1 MIETNAKNELTLDI
15 DALSYGPYG
24 IGRHQGKAVMIP
36 KTAPGDTVTARIVEA
51 KERYSVGEIVRVLKP
66 SSLRQEPPCP
76 YVAHCGG
83 CPWQH
88 LGYESQLGAKQK
100 SVEDALRRI
109 GKLAGFELK
118 PIIASPSTYHYRRR
132 IRLQRDGSNR
142 LGFFTSFS
150 HHLIEIDRCL
160 ITDDK
165 LNGLI
170 EKLRRWSAELITDV
184 EHLEVVTGDQPN
196 EIVIVGQ
203 SAGAFNSRD
212 SSICERLLEE
222 DRLLN
227 GLIVRGPDWRRI
239 WGEVSVSVI
248 PEDGLCVRVDGDVFT
263 QVNSL
268 GNRQLLNELLAAADF
283 IPDDRVLELYSGAG
297 NFTHSIAQRV
307 GDIVAVEGY
316 RPAFESGKRSAEL
329 NGINNIHWICSPVS
343 AALAKL
349 KKQRRRYSK
358 IVLDPPRT
366 GAKGIE
372 RDLAVLG
379 AGKILYI
386 SCNPTTLA
394 RDLAALTQQGYSL
407 RTVQPVDLF
416 PHTFHVEAIAT
427 LVRQT

>member
-1 MIETNAKNELTLDI
+1 
-15 DALSYGPYG
+15 
-24 IGRHQGKAVMIP
+24 
-36 KTAPGDTVTARIVEA
+36 
-51 KERYSVGEIVRVLKP
+51 VR
-66 SSLRQEPPCP
+66 
-76 YVAHCGG
+76 
-83 CPWQH
+83 
-88 LGYESQLGAKQK
+88 YESQLLAKQK

-109 GKLAGFELK
+109 GKLEDFELK

-150 HHLIEIDRCL
+150 HHLVAIDRCL
-160 ITDDK
+160 IADDK
-165 LNGLI
+165 LNAII
-170 EKLRRWSAELITDV
+170 EPLRRWSEELMTDV

-196 EIVIVGQ
+196 QIVVVGQ
-203 SAGAFNSRD
+203 SAGTFNSRD

-222 DRLLN
+222 NQLLN
-227 GLIVRGPDWRRI
+227 GLIVRGPDWRRT

-283 IPDDRVLELYSGAG
+283 IRDDRVLELYSGAG

-316 RPAFESGKRSAEL
+316 RPAFESGKRSAEK
-329 NGINNIHWICSPVS
+329 NGINNIHWICSPVP
-343 AALAKL
+343 AALAQL

-358 IVLDPPRT
+358 ILLDPPRT

-372 RDLAVLG
+372 RDLALLG

-427 LVRQT
+427 LVR

>member
-1 MIETNAKNELTLDI
+1 MIQTNAKNELTLDI

-36 KTAPGDTVTARIVEA
+36 KTAPGDTVAARIVEA
-51 KERYSVGEIVRVLKP
+51 KERYSVAEIVRILKP
-66 SSLRQEPPCP
+66 SPLRQDPPCP
-76 YVAHCGG
+76 YVAQCGG

-88 LGYESQLGAKQK
+88 VRYESQLGAKQK

-109 GKLAGFELK
+109 GKLEGFELK
-118 PIIASPSTYHYRRR
+118 PIIASPLTYNYRRR
-132 IRLQRDGSNR
+132 IRLQRDGSKR

-150 HHLIEIDRCL
+150 HHMIEIDRCL
-160 ITDDK
+160 IADDK

-170 EKLRRWSAELITDV
+170 EQLRHWSAELITDV
-184 EHLEVVTGDQPN
+184 EHLEVVTGDKPD

-203 SAGAFNSRD
+203 AAGGFNSRD
-212 SSICERLLEE
+212 SSTCERLLAENH
-222 DRLLN
+222 LIN
-227 GLIVRGPDWRRI
+227 GLIVRGLDWRRT

-248 PEDGLCVRVDGDVFT
+248 PEDGLCVRIDGDVFT

-283 IPDDRVLELYSGAG
+283 IRHDRVLELYSGAG
-297 NFTHSIAQRV
+297 NFTHPIAQRV

-329 NGINNIHWICSPVS
+329 NGINNIHWICSPVP
-343 AALAKL
+343 AALAQL

-372 RDLAVLG
+372 RDLAALD
-379 AGKILYI
+379 AEKILYI

-407 RTVQPVDLF
+407 RSVQPVDLF

-427 LVRQT
+427 LVR

>member
-51 KERYSVGEIVRVLKP
+51 KERYLVGEIVRVLKP

-76 YVAHCGG
+76 YVAQCGG

-88 LGYESQLGAKQK
+88 VRYESQLLAKQK

-109 GKLAGFELK
+109 GKLKGFELK

-160 ITDDK
+160 IADDK

-222 DRLLN
+222 NQLLN

-283 IPDDRVLELYSGAG
+283 IRDDRVLELYSGAG

-427 LVRQT
+427 LVR

>member
-1 MIETNAKNELTLDI
+1 
-15 DALSYGPYG
+15 
-24 IGRHQGKAVMIP
+24 MIP

-51 KERYSVGEIVRVLKP
+51 KERYSVGEIVRILKP

-88 LGYESQLGAKQK
+88 VRYESQLLAKQK

-160 ITDDK
+160 IADDK

-222 DRLLN
+222 DQLLN

-316 RPAFESGKRSAEL
+316 RPAFESGKCSAEL
-329 NGINNIHWICSPVS
+329 NGINNIHWICSPVP
-343 AALAKL
+343 AALAQL
-349 KKQRRRYSK
+349 KKQRQRYSK

-372 RDLAVLG
+372 GDLAALD
-379 AGKILYI
+379 AEKILYI

-394 RDLAALTQQGYSL
+394 RDLAALSKQGYSL
-407 RTVQPVDLF
+407 RSVQPVDLF

-427 LVRQT
+427 LVR

>member
-1 MIETNAKNELTLDI
+1 MTQTNAKNELTLDI

-24 IGRHQGKAVMIP
+24 IGRDRGKAVMIP

-51 KERYSVGEIVRVLKP
+51 KERYSLGEIVRILKP

-76 YVAHCGG
+76 YVAQCGG

-88 LGYESQLGAKQK
+88 LRYESQLLAKQK
-100 SVEDALRRI
+100 SVEAALRRI
-109 GKLAGFELK
+109 GKLEGFELK
-118 PIIASPSTYHYRRR
+118 PIIASPFTYHYRRR
-132 IRLQRDGSNR
+132 IRLQRDGSKR

-160 ITDDK
+160 IADDK
-165 LNGLI
+165 LNGLV
-170 EKLRRWSAELITDV
+170 EQLRRWSEQLITEV

-196 EIVIVGQ
+196 EVVVVGE

-212 SSICERLLEE
+212 SAICERLLVENQV
-222 DRLLN
+222 LH
-227 GLIVRGPDWRRI
+227 GLIVRGRDWRRS
-239 WGEVSVSVI
+239 WGEVAVSVI
-248 PEDGLCVRVDGDVFT
+248 PEEGLCVRVDGDVFT

-268 GNRQLLNELLAAADF
+268 GNRQLLSELLATGDF
-283 IPDDRVLELYSGAG
+283 NRDDRVLELYSGAG
-297 NFTHSIAQRV
+297 NFTHSIAKRV

-329 NGINNIHWICSPVS
+329 NGISNIHWICSPVP
-343 AALAKL
+343 AALVQL

-372 RDLAVLG
+372 RDLA
-379 AGKILYI
+379 AFAAEKILYI

-394 RDLAALTQQGYSL
+394 RDLAALTKQGYSL
-407 RTVQPVDLF
+407 GSVQPIDLF
-416 PHTFHVEAIAT
+416 PHTFHVETIAT
-427 LVRQT
+427 LVR

>member
-1 MIETNAKNELTLDI
+1 
-15 DALSYGPYG
+15 
-24 IGRHQGKAVMIP
+24 MIP

-51 KERYSVGEIVRVLKP
+51 KERYSVGEIVRILKP

-76 YVAHCGG
+76 YVAQCGG

-88 LGYESQLGAKQK
+88 VRYESQLLAKQK
-100 SVEDALRRI
+100 SVEDALRRL
-109 GKLAGFELK
+109 GKLKGFELK

-160 ITDDK
+160 IADDK

-222 DRLLN
+222 NQLLN
-227 GLIVRGPDWRRI
+227 GLIVRGPDWRRT

-283 IPDDRVLELYSGAG
+283 IRDDRVLELYSGAG

>member
-1 MIETNAKNELTLDI
+1 MMQTNAKNELTLDI
-15 DALSYGPYG
+15 DALSYGPHG

-36 KTAPGDTVTARIVEA
+36 KTAPGDTVAARIVEA

-76 YVAHCGG
+76 YVAQCGG

-88 LGYESQLGAKQK
+88 VRYESQLLAKQK

-109 GKLAGFELK
+109 GKLEGFELK
-118 PIIASPSTYHYRRR
+118 PIMASPSTYHYRRR

-160 ITDDK
+160 IADDK

-222 DRLLN
+222 DQLLN

-239 WGEVSVSVI
+239 WGEVSVAVI

-283 IPDDRVLELYSGAG
+283 IPEDRVLELYSGAG

-307 GDIVAVEGY
+307 GDVVAVEGY
-316 RPAFESGKRSAEL
+316 RPAFESGKCSAEL
-329 NGINNIHWICSPVS
+329 NGINNIHWICSPVP
-343 AALAKL
+343 AALAQL
-349 KKQRRRYSK
+349 KKQRQRYSK

-372 RDLAVLG
+372 GDLAALD
-379 AGKILYI
+379 AEKILYI

-394 RDLAALTQQGYSL
+394 RDLAALSKQGYSL
-407 RTVQPVDLF
+407 RSVQPVDLF

-427 LVRQT
+427 LVR